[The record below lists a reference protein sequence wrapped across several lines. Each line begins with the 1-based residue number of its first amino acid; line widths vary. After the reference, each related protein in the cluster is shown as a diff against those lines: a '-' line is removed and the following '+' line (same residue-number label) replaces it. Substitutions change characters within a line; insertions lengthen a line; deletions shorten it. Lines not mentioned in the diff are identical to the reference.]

1 MLSGEQIEIAAP
13 SPICH
18 AIVAFGVL
26 AATIACIAAMETM
39 GSFER
44 FAGPALSI
52 LWCLGLALW
61 SLRAIRSHQSRFG
74 VGTILCI
81 TAILAVGLSSF
92 AGRFIVLAI
101 IGLAMVFDLRV
112 KQNRNKARLEHLSR
126 TIQAI
131 AGVTCI
137 AHASRVIYH
146 VLLN

>member
-1 MLSGEQIEIAAP
+1 MLWGEQIESAAP
-13 SPICH
+13 SPVWY
-18 AIVAFGVL
+18 ALVVAGLL

-44 FAGPALSI
+44 FTGPALSV

-61 SLRAIRSHQSRFG
+61 SLRAMRSHQSKFG
-74 VGTILCI
+74 MGTVLCI

-92 AGRFIVLAI
+92 AGRFVVLAI
-101 IGLAMVFDLRV
+101 AGLAMVFDLRV
-112 KQNRNKARLEHLSR
+112 KQGGNNARLELLSR

-137 AHASRVIYH
+137 AHASRVTYH
-146 VLLN
+146 VLIN